1 MKIDITQFSKPC
13 SCGRPHTIVV
23 KDLIIEKGAIRKLP
37 DIISE
42 FYNDKKCI
50 VMICDENTYKVAGEQ
65 VESLL
70 SKTDHGIDKVIL
82 NPDNLHA
89 NEHGVALAEE
99 ALRPYPDADLFLAVG
114 SGTIHDIT
122 RYHAFQKKIPFISIP
137 TAASVDGFVS
147 VVAAM
152 TWNGCKVTIPAV
164 APERVVADTDIF
176 SKAPLRL
183 TAAGVGDLLGKYT
196 CLADWKIA
204 HLLTDEYICEEMCQL
219 EYTALDKIRNAADG
233 LTEGDETAYEDLMYG
248 LMLSGLA
255 MQMIGNSRPASG
267 TEHHMSHMWE
277 MELINDYVD
286 YYHGEKVAVGTVLS
300 SDIYHKA
307 AQKMKEGNFR
317 VKNAMDV
324 EHDLIRQSIRREDTY
339 ETIVKENDPN
349 PLANIDSG
357 RFLTC
362 KDEIIRIIE
371 EVPGSEE
378 LITLLKKVSCVHS
391 LEDIGLPADF
401 KEKTARLS
409 PYVRNRLTFM
419 RALKFFDFYEEVIQ

>member
-1 MKIDITQFSKPC
+1 MQIDISQFSKPC
-13 SCGRPHTIVV
+13 SCGKPHTIVV
-23 KDLIIEKGAIRKLP
+23 KDLIIEKGAINKLP
-37 DIISE
+37 GIIKE
-42 FYNDKKCI
+42 HYADKKCI
-50 VMICDENTYKVAGEQ
+50 VMVCDENTLEVAGKQ
-65 VESLL
+65 VEALL
-70 SKTDHGIDKVIL
+70 PGLQKVVL
-82 NPDNLHA
+82 CPDNLHA

-99 ALRPYPDADLFLAVG
+99 ALKAYPQADLFLAVG

-122 RYHAFQKKIPFISIP
+122 RYHAFQKKIPFISVP

-176 SKAPLRL
+176 SKAPIRL

-204 HLLTDEYICEEMCQL
+204 HILTDEYICEELCQM
-219 EYTALDKIRNAADG
+219 EYTALDKMRSCIDGIVKGDAD
-233 LTEGDETAYEDLMYG
+233 AYEGLMYG

-277 MELINDYVD
+277 MEIINDYVD
-286 YYHGEKVAVGTVLS
+286 YYHGEKVAVGLVLS
-300 SDIYHKA
+300 ADIYHKA
-307 AQKMKEGNFR
+307 AKKMKEGSYT
-317 VKNAMDV
+317 VKESMEV
-324 EHDLIRQSIRREDTY
+324 EHDLIRNSIKKEDTY

-349 PLANIDSG
+349 PLAKVDSS
-357 RFLTC
+357 RLVSC
-362 KDEIIRIIE
+362 KDEIISIIE
-371 EVPGSEE
+371 EIPTSEE
-378 LITLLKKVSCVHS
+378 LITILEKVSCVHS
-391 LEDIGLPADF
+391 LKEIGLIEDY

-419 RALKFFDFYEEVIQ
+419 RTLKFFDFYEDIIR